1 MIKPAVFAATLWL
14 GLWVSPTM
22 AQQTFEGYDCTAD
35 CSGHQAGYD
44 WAERNGISDATDC
57 DGNSQSFNEGCQAY
71 VEEQQPLPD
80 DEVPAD
86 ESDEDSAE

>member
-1 MIKPAVFAATLWL
+1 MIVLL
-14 GLWVSPTM
+14 GLPSCPAW

-44 WAERNGISDATDC
+44 WAERNGISDAIDC

-71 VEEQQPLPD
+71 VDEQRPASD

-86 ESDEDSAE
+86 EGDEDSSE

>member
-1 MIKPAVFAATLWL
+1 
-14 GLWVSPTM
+14 M
-22 AQQTFEGYDCTAD
+22 AQRTFEGYDCTSD

-71 VEEQQPLPD
+71 VEEQQPAPD
-80 DEVPAD
+80 DEAPAD
-86 ESDEDSAE
+86 ESDEDDSE